1 MGAMKRKIG
10 FMTALPPSRA
20 ANQSRCEHR
29 QAADTRSAGSTGD
42 RMTQSSRLSALYG
55 VIDYFYQRLVLPS
68 ISGSQEKKSSF
79 KVVDIDWIRY
89 FILATKRA
97 RATDSLQTMENP
109 ALSASR
115 LNDESVN
122 T

>member
-1 MGAMKRKIG
+1 
-10 FMTALPPSRA
+10 
-20 ANQSRCEHR
+20 
-29 QAADTRSAGSTGD
+29 
-42 RMTQSSRLSALYG
+42 MTQSSRLSALYG

-97 RATDSLQTMENP
+97 HASGTNLTFDTLLEALKSVEMLVRQGYQTY
-109 ALSASR
+109 
-115 LNDESVN
+115 DFIH
-122 T
+122 